1 MLVPYFSYCWCSS
14 KTCHKK
20 LVQLCRPRGFGK
32 GQLCRLDGHFK
43 SGQRHI
49 LSKTNAD
56 QIIWLVSI
64 SISIS
69 YMYTYTYN
77 MYIYIYI
84 CIYVYMYVYIYMHI
98 YIYIY
103 EYICIY
109 ICIYI
114 YMYIKH
120 MCIYVYIICILEQFK
135 HMLSSYCQ
143 TSRSARPLLRAEKSP
158 RCGRLVHI
166 SAWSP
171 GDQQ

>member
-1 MLVPYFSYCWCSS
+1 MLVPYFSFCWCSS

-77 MYIYIYI
+77 MYIYIHI
-84 CIYVYMYVYIYMHI
+84 CIYVYMYVYIYNMN
-98 YIYIY
+98 IYIY
-103 EYICIY
+103 EYIY
-109 ICIYI
+109 MNTYVYIYI
-114 YMYIKH
+114 YMYIYIYVYK
-120 MCIYVYIICILEQFK
+120 IYVYICKYNMYTGTVATHVVIL
-135 HMLSSYCQ
+135 LSNIQ
-143 TSRSARPLLRAEKSP
+143 IREAIAK
-158 RCGRLVHI
+158 GRKI
-166 SAWSP
+166 TEMR
-171 GDQQ
+171 